1 MTPNPAMDSDTYPAP
16 LRTPVSARH
25 RERWASMGVK
35 LLIFKSS
42 TRIGYAEGIRF
53 RGITGPRQ

>member
-1 MTPNPAMDSDTYPAP
+1 
-16 LRTPVSARH
+16 
-25 RERWASMGVK
+25 MGVK

-53 RGITGPRQ
+53 RGITRPRQ